1 MARSHFSS
9 LCGRRGLW
17 MRPPGC
23 RVSGALPAAPAGQ
36 HRGGEGGELGEGI
49 SGGNCA
55 RLCTPSAA
63 PVPAGP
69 SRPHPQHHRLRR
81 SGPREKETAR
91 QPRPAPRAARPAP
104 RAPGR
109 VAASEG
115 AARARGTQGPAAP
128 ARGVRTLSAAHAR
141 LPPARARRETTAPG
155 RPRAGRAPPPLAR
168 PRPARPGP
176 PPSGLRT
183 GRGGGRREEA
193 GGRGACGGR
202 DPARRVKPRW
212 RLVRDPS
219 AGGRARSFS
228 RTAEPSSVSNR
239 PGERGADTEKVS
251 AAAAAALFS
260 GPVGRGRPLPH
271 PPPPHA
277 AAAAAPAAGLGPR
290 AGLGGGR
297 GLGGKLAA
305 RAAGGGRG
313 APRRWGRRRGR
324 QMGPSSAWAP
334 RPPGT
339 RAPWAPAASGPSVR
353 IRRSWVPQ
361 TSSRRQSGGGGG
373 GRAPG
378 FWMSLFLL
386 FSSLCRVPVSRG

>member
-271 PPPPHA
+271 PPPRTRRRRRRRDWDPARGWAAAAGWAGSWRRARRGAGGGRRGDGGAGAAARWGQVRRGRPGHQGLALRGRPPRSAPRSGSGGPGFLRPAPDARA
-277 AAAAAPAAGLGPR
+277 AAAAAAGLQDFG
-290 AGLGGGR
+290 
-297 GLGGKLAA
+297 
-305 RAAGGGRG
+305 
-313 APRRWGRRRGR
+313 
-324 QMGPSSAWAP
+324 
-334 RPPGT
+334 
-339 RAPWAPAASGPSVR
+339 
-353 IRRSWVPQ
+353 
-361 TSSRRQSGGGGG
+361 
-373 GRAPG
+373 
-378 FWMSLFLL
+378 
-386 FSSLCRVPVSRG
+386 